1 MFLDITLLV
10 LGFILLIKGADIFV
24 DGASSTAQN
33 FKISKILIGL
43 TIVAFGTSAPELA
56 VSIQALSRG
65 NADMVLGNVVGSSIT
80 NSLLILGVSVVIR
93 KLIVKRNTIK
103 KELPLHMLITA
114 VLSVL
119 FLDQQFN
126 NESTNMISRGD
137 ALAILLV
144 FSVFLYYLISISRDK
159 IDEEAEPAKYKLT
172 KSIIFVVLGL
182 IGIVL
187 GSDLVVDSAT
197 NIATT
202 LGVSQ
207 RVISLTIV
215 AFGTSLPELVTSIIS
230 TIKKEQDILVGNIIG
245 SNIFNICIV
254 LGLPVVIYGN
264 LIPST
269 FNIIDFIFLMISAI
283 ILYIVPKIREYRI
296 SRRAGICF
304 ILLYFIYYLLVF
316 VM

>member
-1 MFLDITLLV
+1 MLIQVILLIT
-10 LGFILLIKGADIFV
+10 GFILLIKGADIFV

-65 NADMVLGNVVGSSIT
+65 NADMVVGNVVGSSIT

-114 VLSVL
+114 VLTVL

-126 NESTNMISRGD
+126 NEATNMISRGD

-159 IDEEAEPAKYKLT
+159 IDEEAEPAKYKLS

-215 AFGTSLPELVTSIIS
+215 AFGTSLPELVT
-230 TIKKEQDILVGNIIG
+230 
-245 SNIFNICIV
+245 
-254 LGLPVVIYGN
+254 
-264 LIPST
+264 
-269 FNIIDFIFLMISAI
+269 
-283 ILYIVPKIREYRI
+283 
-296 SRRAGICF
+296 
-304 ILLYFIYYLLVF
+304 
-316 VM
+316 